1 VTDLTG
7 RTCLV
12 TGATSGHGRA
22 VAQGLARLG
31 ANVVLHG
38 RSEERLFET
47 RAEIETLT
55 GRLPEIL
62 IADLASR
69 KDVDL
74 MADTFLSWDRPLH
87 VLVNNA
93 GLVCRKRQET
103 ADGIEMT
110 FGVNYLAHFQ
120 LTRRLLD
127 RMAESGRARIINVSS
142 DTHRTVTLD
151 LDDLELRSG
160 YGVMRA
166 YGLSKLC
173 IVHFTLELARRLEGS
188 LVTANACDPGPVTSN
203 IGQNNPGIARSILKV
218 VMKLTFPSAE
228 KAARTALHLASSP
241 DLENVS
247 GRYFKSCK
255 ERTPRVSKDPAVS
268 RRLWDISLGM
278 LGEAGG

>member
-1 VTDLTG
+1 MTDLSG
-7 RTCLV
+7 RTCLI

-22 VAQGLARLG
+22 VVRGLARMG
-31 ANVVLHG
+31 ADVVLHG
-38 RSEERLFET
+38 RSEERLFRT
-47 RAEIETLT
+47 RSEIETLT
-55 GRLPEIL
+55 GRVPEIL
-62 IADLASR
+62 VADLASR
-69 KDVDL
+69 ADVDR

-93 GLVCRKRQET
+93 GLVCRTRQET
-103 ADGIEMT
+103 PDGVEMT

-127 RMAESGRARIINVSS
+127 RMAESGKARIVNVSS

-188 LVTANACDPGPVTSN
+188 LVTVNACDPGPVTSN
-203 IGQNNPGIARSILKV
+203 IGQNNPGAARKILKV
-218 VMKLTFPSAE
+218 VMKLAFPSAE

-241 DLENVS
+241 ELEGVS
-247 GRYFKSCK
+247 GRYFKWCR
-255 ERTPRVSKDPAVS
+255 ERRPRVPADPAVG
-268 RRLWDISLGM
+268 RRLWDISVGM
-278 LGEAGG
+278 LES